1 MNKQNLEDKLI
12 TDFGNEW
19 SSFDQINLSLEEKKK
34 IFNDYFSIFPK
45 NFLNKSNKGFDLGS
59 GSGRWAYFIAP
70 HVRELICIE
79 PSKAIEVSKIN
90 LSQFNNIKFLREKV
104 SNLSIKNESMDFGYS
119 LGVLHHIID
128 TEEALKICVN
138 KLKIGAPFLLYLYY
152 NLDNKPFIFRII
164 YKISNILRLL
174 ISRLPFFFKKTICTI
189 IAISIYYP
197 LARICKFLKYFKIS
211 TKNIPLSYYSDKSFY
226 IMQNDSLDRFG
237 TKIEKRYSKKE
248 ITEMM
253 IASGLTNIF
262 FKDGFPYWVSIG
274 FKK

>member
-90 LSQFNNIKFLREKV
+90 LSARCNCILVPRKLLRT
-104 SNLSIKNESMDFGYS
+104 SLS
-119 LGVLHHIID
+119 L
-128 TEEALKICVN
+128 
-138 KLKIGAPFLLYLYY
+138 
-152 NLDNKPFIFRII
+152 
-164 YKISNILRLL
+164 
-174 ISRLPFFFKKTICTI
+174 
-189 IAISIYYP
+189 
-197 LARICKFLKYFKIS
+197 
-211 TKNIPLSYYSDKSFY
+211 
-226 IMQNDSLDRFG
+226 
-237 TKIEKRYSKKE
+237 
-248 ITEMM
+248 
-253 IASGLTNIF
+253 
-262 FKDGFPYWVSIG
+262 
-274 FKK
+274 